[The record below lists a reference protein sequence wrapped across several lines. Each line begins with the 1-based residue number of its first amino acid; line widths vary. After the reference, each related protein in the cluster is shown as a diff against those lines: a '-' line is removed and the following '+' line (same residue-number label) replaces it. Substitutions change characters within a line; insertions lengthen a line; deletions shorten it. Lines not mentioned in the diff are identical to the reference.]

1 MSGSSKD
8 TPPPYVTLD
17 GFTQPND
24 ARMMGVVMALAS
36 EVYILKAEVQRL
48 TAALT
53 QSDLVTNEALEA
65 AGESE
70 AMEGWLA
77 AEQKAFTTELLR
89 PWLAPDPVADTRPFM
104 ADDGGGETR

>member
-8 TPPPYVTLD
+8 TPPHVTLD

-48 TAALT
+48 TNALA
-53 QSDLVTNEALEA
+53 QNDLISDEALEA
-65 AGESE
+65 AGQSE

-77 AEQKAFTTELLR
+77 AEQKAFTAELLR
-89 PWLAPDPVADTRPFM
+89 PWLAPDPIADTRPFM
-104 ADDGGGETR
+104 SDDGGGDTR